1 MTGMFSGGRRRARTT
16 VATAAGALALAGGLA
31 TSSAAVGPATSPAA
45 GTTEPSTRAAAPEA
59 RGFYDA
65 RRAGTDR
72 GRVAELRTSSDASS
86 RPAARALRRALPA
99 KALLEYDGGTGTVR
113 VLENLDGYL
122 TGPSTKSPS
131 GVAMGYVRANHAA
144 LGLTAD
150 DLDTFRLR
158 RDYRDIAGIHHLSWT
173 QRVDGRRVFGNGLQ
187 AAVTRSGR
195 LLMLGGSPVS
205 TAATPTASG
214 SPRISS
220 PSAAI
225 AAARRDLG
233 ESTTA
238 AGPLDVAD
246 RVLFVTRT
254 ASYLG
259 WQTVTMSADH
269 PALSV
274 FDSGTGRLLYRRPLS
289 ADASSSERSATPA
302 SRGTAVTY
310 FPGHRPGG
318 QESTVNY
325 TKRGW
330 LGADATVLFGNN
342 SHAYSDV
349 NDDNRAEPDEEAR
362 ARTPHHWDYSLK
374 PFHLANV
381 SFCDNPYPCSWNPN
395 KALSWQANRAQNVAQ
410 VFFYVNNWHDHL
422 AQAPIGFTEAAGNFQ
437 KRNAGKQ
444 GKGGDFVDTQTDD
457 GADTDH
463 GLPDGNHID
472 NANMDTPPDGMS
484 PTMQMYLQ
492 HQPHTAYPDG
502 DPFAPTNVGD
512 EADTVYHEYTHGLSN
527 RLVVDPSGDST
538 LGAVQAG
545 AMGEAWSD
553 WYAMDYLVHR
563 GLQEDRPGKVDVT
576 LFQYDGAGVALDRT
590 EPLDCTVG
598 SASPRC
604 NGGETGHTGGY
615 TYADYA
621 KVIGAPEV
629 HADGEIWS
637 QTLWSL
643 RDRLGSRTSEALVTR
658 AMELAPA
665 NPSFLD
671 MRNAI
676 LVADTALFGG
686 DHHAAIWKVFAGRGM
701 GFFAGSLG
709 GDDASPAA
717 SSALP
722 PSGGATGTITG
733 VVRDRDTGDPVA
745 GVPVTLAFEGG
756 AGLANPTALTGSD
769 GSYSIGPVPAGD
781 YGKLV
786 VRGAGYDPAASP
798 VSVTPAGAT
807 ADVEVRRDW
816 AASSGGASVTDF
828 NGPDYGGFGCGPGQ
842 AIDNSQATGWSST
855 TGDDNGDPT
864 NHFVPKHITVDL
876 GRAVDVSGFGVDPSA
891 TCGDGP
897 SASTGDYTIATSPD
911 GTTWTDA
918 SSGTFTSDDLGRI
931 NLVTPVAGSDSVR
944 YVRFTIRGNQTPGFA
959 TSCPGGSYAGCS
971 YSDLSELEVYGS
983 PTP

>member
-1 MTGMFSGGRRRARTT
+1 
-16 VATAAGALALAGGLA
+16 
-31 TSSAAVGPATSPAA
+31 
-45 GTTEPSTRAAAPEA
+45 
-59 RGFYDA
+59 
-65 RRAGTDR
+65 
-72 GRVAELRTSSDASS
+72 
-86 RPAARALRRALPA
+86 
-99 KALLEYDGGTGTVR
+99 
-113 VLENLDGYL
+113 
-122 TGPSTKSPS
+122 
-131 GVAMGYVRANHAA
+131 MGYVRANHAA

-238 AGPLDVAD
+238 AGPRDVAD

-374 PFHLANV
+374 SFHLANV

-395 KALSWQANRAQNVAQ
+395 KALSWQVNRAQNVAQ

-527 RLVVDPSGDST
+527 RLVVDPSGAST
-538 LGAVQAG
+538 LGGVQAG

-621 KVIGAPEV
+621 RVIGAPEV

-686 DHHAAIWKVFAGRGM
+686 DHHAAIWKVFAVRGM
-701 GFFAGSLG
+701 
-709 GDDASPAA
+709 A
-717 SSALP
+717 SSPGRWAATTPRRGKQCAPALRR
-722 PSGGATGTITG
+722 
-733 VVRDRDTGDPVA
+733 RDRHHHRSGPR
-745 GVPVTLAFEGG
+745 PRHRRPGG
-756 AGLANPTALTGSD
+756 
-769 GSYSIGPVPAGD
+769 
-781 YGKLV
+781 
-786 VRGAGYDPAASP
+786 RGAGHPRVRGRCGPRQPDGP
-798 VSVTPAGAT
+798 
-807 ADVEVRRDW
+807 DRVRRLLLDR
-816 AASSGGASVTDF
+816 SGA
-828 NGPDYGGFGCGPGQ
+828 
-842 AIDNSQATGWSST
+842 
-855 TGDDNGDPT
+855 
-864 NHFVPKHITVDL
+864 
-876 GRAVDVSGFGVDPSA
+876 R
-891 TCGDGP
+891 
-897 SASTGDYTIATSPD
+897 
-911 GTTWTDA
+911 
-918 SSGTFTSDDLGRI
+918 R
-931 NLVTPVAGSDSVR
+931 
-944 YVRFTIRGNQTPGFA
+944 
-959 TSCPGGSYAGCS
+959 
-971 YSDLSELEVYGS
+971 
-983 PTP
+983 